1 MKNYSSIRLHR
12 WLPIFVTGAF
22 TLLLFASAFWREWQE
37 TNTTEENA
45 RELVKHRM
53 ADEQHRI
60 EQLIRSENESLLIEE
75 IAQFGSIPEV
85 SLLALVDETGKVIL
99 SAQSLLVGN
108 SMQNAL
114 PEFDMEHLKLI
125 QNSRLLVMDF
135 DSSRNSLLAY
145 QPITLAASP
154 GQIRPNS
161 VGGLLLKYDLTPA
174 KRITRQK
181 VVITIFTE
189 LGFTLIVMVA
199 LIIMLRIWLS
209 RPLEYLQDLVNKISH
224 GDFATEIKISGN
236 GELAELGIA
245 VDRMQKNLKKAT
257 EERDNNEKALLDDIA
272 KRKQLE
278 IELAR
283 HKNRLEELVKE
294 RTRDLEETIKRLQ
307 ETQSQLVQSEK
318 LASLGIL
325 TAGIAHEMNN
335 PINYINSSIISLE
348 MLAGDLIEV
357 IKLYETINPEN
368 IYTKLDEVKEFK
380 ENISFSDTLEGVTVL
395 SNNIKVGAKKTAD
408 IIRSLRIFSRSDND
422 KLALADINEN
432 IDSTL
437 ILLHSQYKDR
447 IEIIKK
453 YDKLPMLKCFPGK
466 LNQVFMNLLANAIQA
481 ISGNGEIII
490 KTLYMPSGNFDFKKE
505 CIFISI
511 QDNGLGIPL
520 EIQNKIFEPFFTT
533 KEIGKGTGLG
543 LSISY
548 GIIEQHKGKMEFTS
562 EVGKGT
568 EFKIYIPI

>member
-453 YDKLPMLKCFPGK
+453 YDKLPMLKCFP
-466 LNQVFMNLLANAIQA
+466 
-481 ISGNGEIII
+481 
-490 KTLYMPSGNFDFKKE
+490 
-505 CIFISI
+505 
-511 QDNGLGIPL
+511 
-520 EIQNKIFEPFFTT
+520 
-533 KEIGKGTGLG
+533 
-543 LSISY
+543 
-548 GIIEQHKGKMEFTS
+548 
-562 EVGKGT
+562 
-568 EFKIYIPI
+568 

>member
-22 TLLLFASAFWREWQE
+22 TLLLIASAFWREWQE

-108 SMQNAL
+108 SMQEAL

-125 QNSRLLVMDF
+125 QSSRLLVMDF
-135 DSSRNSLLAY
+135 DSSRNSLLGY

-161 VGGLLLKYDLTPA
+161 VGGLLIKYDLTPA

-181 VVITIFTE
+181 LVITIFIE
-189 LGFTLIVMVA
+189 LGFTLVVMVA

-209 RPLEYLQDLVNKISH
+209 RPLEYLQDLVNRISL
-224 GDFATEIKISGN
+224 GDFETEIKIAGN

-257 EERDNNEKALLDDIA
+257 EERDNNEKALLEDIA

-283 HKNRLEELVKE
+283 HKNTLEELVKE

-348 MLAGDLIEV
+348 MLAVDLIEV
-357 IKLYETINPEN
+357 IQLYETINPEN
-368 IYTKLDEVKEFK
+368 IHTKLKDVKELK
-380 ENISFSDTLEGVTVL
+380 ESVDFSLTLDGIKVL
-395 SNNIKVGAKKTAD
+395 SNNIKVGARKTAD

-422 KLALADINEN
+422 NLALADINEN

-453 YDKLPMLKCFPGK
+453 YDKLPLLKCFPGK

-481 ISGNGEIII
+481 IQGNGQIII
-490 KTLYMPSGNFDFKKE
+490 KTLYMPSGNFDFGKE

-511 QDNGLGIPL
+511 QDNGFGIPL

-568 EFKIYIPI
+568 EFKIYMPI

>member
-189 LGFTLIVMVA
+189 LGFTLVVMVA
-199 LIIMLRIWLS
+199 LILMLRIWLS

-380 ENISFSDTLEGVTVL
+380 QSIDFSETIEGVTVL

-490 KTLYMPSGNFDFKKE
+490 KTLYMPSGNSDFKKE

>member
-189 LGFTLIVMVA
+189 LVFTLVLMVA
-199 LIIMLRIWLS
+199 LILILLICFY
-209 RPLEYLQDLVNKISH
+209 RPNKKLKDLVNKISH

-490 KTLYMPSGNFDFKKE
+490 KTLYMPSGNSDFKKE

>member
-12 WLPIFVTGAF
+12 WLPIFVTGA
-22 TLLLFASAFWREWQE
+22 LLLFASAFWREWQE

-189 LGFTLIVMVA
+189 LGFTLVVMVA
-199 LIIMLRIWLS
+199 LILMLRIWLS

-548 GIIEQHKGKMEFTS
+548 GIIEQHKGKMEFSS
-562 EVGKGT
+562 EEGKGT

>member
-209 RPLEYLQDLVNKISH
+209 RPLEYLQDLVDRISH